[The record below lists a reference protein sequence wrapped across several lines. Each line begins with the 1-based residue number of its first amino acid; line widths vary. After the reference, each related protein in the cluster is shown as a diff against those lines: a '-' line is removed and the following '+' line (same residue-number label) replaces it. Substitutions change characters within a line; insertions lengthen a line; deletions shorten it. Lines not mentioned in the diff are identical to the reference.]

1 MTTDSYDLDT
11 VEEAFDVT
19 LKIDL
24 TLTKLANAKAWCS
37 KCEGYGHYDYQCSS
51 KSRRVSIVP
60 SDDVEDSNVVED
72 VRGLSKTTSIIE
84 DVIVGFDAPII
95 DEGHASYKGTSEVV
109 DAIVESSTPT
119 VDAYVHDT
127 SDSALEL
134 VEFSVSSQIFRYS
147 ATPLIEDETVDSN
160 VITSS
165 GPSESL
171 CVDYG
176 FMVIPTESFFIE
188 SLEFLAMIQQV
199 VSGAFLLV
207 V

>member
-37 KCEGYGHYDYQCSS
+37 KCEGYEHYDYQCSS

-109 DAIVESSTPT
+109 DATVESGTPT

-147 ATPLIEDETVDSN
+147 FVTPLIEDEIDHETV
-160 VITSS
+160 VLA
-165 GPSESL
+165 SL
-171 CVDYG
+171 HLVG
-176 FMVIPTESFFIE
+176 HLSPLVLIMV
-188 SLEFLAMIQQV
+188 L
-199 VSGAFLLV
+199 
-207 V
+207 